1 MRKRNLFD
9 ELMEGFD
16 AVEAE
21 REGKGRIKK
30 VRAELADESPV
41 QEESGTLAVPST
53 SPKEM
58 SCPRRKSPL

>member
-1 MRKRNLFD
+1 MKKRNLFD

-16 AVEAE
+16 AVKAE
-21 REGKGRIKK
+21 RKGTGRIRK
-30 VRAELADESPV
+30 VRVEIADESRTP
-41 QEESGTLAVPST
+41 EESGTLAVPST

>member
-1 MRKRNLFD
+1 MKKRNLFD

-21 REGKGRIKK
+21 RKGTVHVKK
-30 VRAELADESPV
+30 VRVEIAGESRT
-41 QEESGTLAVPST
+41 QQESGTLTLPST

>member
-1 MRKRNLFD
+1 MKKRNLFD

-16 AVEAE
+16 AVKAE
-21 REGKGRIKK
+21 RTGKGRFKK
-30 VRAELADESPV
+30 VQVEIAGESPS
-41 QEESGTLAVPST
+41 QQESGTLAVPST